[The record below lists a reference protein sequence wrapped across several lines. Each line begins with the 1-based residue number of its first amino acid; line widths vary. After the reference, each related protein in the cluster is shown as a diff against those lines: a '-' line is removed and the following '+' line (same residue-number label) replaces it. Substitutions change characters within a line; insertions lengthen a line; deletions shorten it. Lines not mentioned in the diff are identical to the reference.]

1 MDDSLKTLDL
11 SAEGTISIP
20 PVVPPVVS
28 DPTPTPQPTIVTQSS
43 GPTDKK
49 PMGKKTKIV
58 AGVLSAILLFAG
70 LGVGLFLAK
79 SRQNVTPR
87 AYSPGNCRCSGTS
100 WICENE
106 QGGFDY
112 QGEEP
117 SCQTGTPPETVSQT
131 VVTNP
136 NTGVQTTTSQ
146 TVVFTNPTTGTTTTS
161 TYTGATGTST
171 NTTGGTG
178 SVNTGGTTVTTSGG
192 STTGGTGGPTL
203 STGAG
208 GVQVVRTGACGQC
221 GGQGQ
226 GGCDNMPTSYP
237 GESSQQCGF
246 GCVGGLYFCPASGSC
261 QASCPDG
268 IISAG
273 PLSSNKSIA
282 DCLTTGVG
290 CNTGNAKGVTQA
302 MLVAA
307 SGGNTATQTNQQA
320 LNDAIGKYNSSTCG
334 ISCNAWDGKPFC
346 LSDAP
351 GGVQG
356 NPGGCNAALVAMSG
370 QNNSWGGIAQSSKVN
385 CLTSSCPYISPS
397 VINGKVTWDQTQ
409 LCLIFPTVCGGD
421 KSKFGSLIWDFNTK
435 SFDQASL
442 NALLALIR
450 KTDPTAQ
457 LNLWNCPAGTATWG
471 QGCNSGNPTA
481 GASSMSTSYCGIQQ
495 IDIDGGGGH
504 ISVNFANANCGG
516 TPPTTITIPGT
527 PPYTPPSGG
536 SSPTPTPTTTTQSYA
551 CYQLSIMR
559 NGNNI
564 SAANVQ
570 VGDALVMRGFATA
583 TNTTVSRM
591 RFVVSINGVAQA
603 PVDVNAT
610 LFSGQ
615 YQADLPYTI
624 TQAASYSVT
633 TTPISP

>member
-1 MDDSLKTLDL
+1 MDDSLKVLDL
-11 SAEGTISIP
+11 TTDGNVSLPADT
-20 PVVPPVVS
+20 PVVPTPPTPAPTPPTPPTAPLGASAPEPVVVAS
-28 DPTPTPQPTIVTQSS
+28 TN
-43 GPTDKK
+43 GPKEKK

-208 GVQVVRTGACGQC
+208 GVQVVRTGACAQC

-226 GGCDNMPTSYP
+226 GGCDNMPTSY
-237 GESSQQCGF
+237 GTEASQQCGF

-261 QASCPDG
+261 QASCPG
-268 IISAG
+268 NIISAG
-273 PLSSNKSIA
+273 PLSSNKEIET
-282 DCLTTGVG
+282 CLTKGTG
-290 CNTGNAKGVTQA
+290 CNNGNAKGITQA
-302 MLVAA
+302 MLIAA
-307 SGGNTATQTNQQA
+307 SGGTNSTGTDNKIVYDGGGLTAAQCNADGDNWCMGIPEAPASQPLLKNGFCGKAGFAAGKTCNDQFKANFGFNVTYGCKDESGTYKASGCGYSSGSLGGITWTWDHFKGFTLSNQNA
-320 LNDAIGKYNSSTCG
+320 LIVRRYYCDNLFSLSSTTGCTCATETAHCKIFTGADALAFNQNLCG
-334 ISCNAWDGKPFC
+334 
-346 LSDAP
+346 
-351 GGVQG
+351 V
-356 NPGGCNAALVAMSG
+356 
-370 QNNSWGGIAQSSKVN
+370 
-385 CLTSSCPYISPS
+385 
-397 VINGKVTWDQTQ
+397 
-409 LCLIFPTVCGGD
+409 
-421 KSKFGSLIWDFNTK
+421 
-435 SFDQASL
+435 
-442 NALLALIR
+442 
-450 KTDPTAQ
+450 
-457 LNLWNCPAGTATWG
+457 
-471 QGCNSGNPTA
+471 
-481 GASSMSTSYCGIQQ
+481 QQ
-495 IDIDGGGGH
+495 IDLDTGTGAHVSRNI
-504 ISVNFANANCGG
+504 VNENCGSTPTIITNTPNGG
-516 TPPTTITIPGT
+516 TPSN
-527 PPYTPPSGG
+527 PPSGG
-536 SSPTPTPTTTTQSYA
+536 SNPTPTPTTTTQSYA
-551 CYQLSIMR
+551 CYQLSIMK

-583 TNTTVSRM
+583 TNTTVSKM

-603 PVDVNAT
+603 PVDVNAS
-610 LFSGQ
+610 LISGM